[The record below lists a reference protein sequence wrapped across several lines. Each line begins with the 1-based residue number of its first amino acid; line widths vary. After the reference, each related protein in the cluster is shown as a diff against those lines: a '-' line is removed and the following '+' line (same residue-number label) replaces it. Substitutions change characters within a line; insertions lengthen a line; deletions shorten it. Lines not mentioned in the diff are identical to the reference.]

1 MDRTAMECAEDAHIT
16 SEHARRA
23 SERAVEAAGGVQHDL
38 WRRHLQLCLT
48 RADQSVSM
56 AALDSVDAMMGGTVG
71 STLVDLPDASLLSAD
86 DMRAAASALRC
97 AADALL
103 HMATARGVGDG
114 WGSTNVDDTN
124 LG

>member
-23 SERAVEAAGGVQHDL
+23 SERAVEAASGEQRDL
-38 WRRHLQLCLT
+38 WRQHLQECLL

-56 AALDSVDAMMGGTVG
+56 AFDSVDGMMGGTVG
-71 STLVDLPDASLLSAD
+71 STLVDLPDATLLSAD

-103 HMATARGVGDG
+103 YMATARGVGDG
-114 WGSTNVDDTN
+114 WGNTNVDDTN